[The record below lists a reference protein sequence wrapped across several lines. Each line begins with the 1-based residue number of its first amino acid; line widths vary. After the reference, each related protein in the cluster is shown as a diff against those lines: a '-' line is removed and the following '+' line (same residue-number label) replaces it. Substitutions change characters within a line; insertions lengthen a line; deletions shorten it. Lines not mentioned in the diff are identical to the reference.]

1 MANFQ
6 KNITIL
12 IIDDHKMVR
21 DGLRMMLSSI
31 DRYFKITVIEA
42 ESGRH
47 ALSKISRHPVDL
59 VIVDYQMPDMAGSE
73 TVLRILRF
81 KPDMKILAL
90 SNYDETANIINMID
104 AGVNGYVLKNIEQE
118 EMMKAIKTIL
128 SGKQYFSN
136 EIALKLIEDAGGE
149 EPVVNN
155 SAITPRERQVLELIH
170 KGLKNEAIAQELHVS
185 KRTID
190 SHRQNLRLKLN
201 ATNPVELLRAAYLMG
216 ILKQDAP

>member
-1 MANFQ
+1 MPNFL

-21 DGLRMMLSSI
+21 DGLRVMLSSI

-47 ALSKISRHPVDL
+47 ALSKISRQPVDL
-59 VIVDYQMPDMAGSE
+59 VIVDYQMPEMTGTE

-81 KPDMKILAL
+81 KPDMKLIAL
-90 SNYDETANIINMID
+90 SNYDETANIVSMIE

-118 EMMKAIKTIL
+118 EMLKAIKTVL
-128 SGKQYFSN
+128 AGKQYFSN
-136 EIALKLIEDAGGE
+136 EIALKLIEDAGAE
-149 EPVVNN
+149 EPVPQT
-155 SAITPRERQVLELIH
+155 SAITARERQVLELIH
-170 KGLKNEAIAQELHVS
+170 KGLKNEAIARELHVS

-201 ATNPVELLRAAYLMG
+201 ATNPVELLRAAYQLG
-216 ILKQDAP
+216 ILKQ